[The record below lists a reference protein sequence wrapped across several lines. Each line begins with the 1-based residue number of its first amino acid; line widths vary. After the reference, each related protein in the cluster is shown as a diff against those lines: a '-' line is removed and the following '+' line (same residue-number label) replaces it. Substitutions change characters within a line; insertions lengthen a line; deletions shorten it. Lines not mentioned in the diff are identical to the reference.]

1 MQPATHIRSDEAR
14 RVHAALVTALGTETK
29 PAQWMHFMRTV
40 REQLPAVL
48 SQGRPSKAAIDA
60 SPIGALGFSTWK
72 EMCEAP
78 VEQRG
83 LGLPWST
90 WRQWSRAWAVV
101 QEHPGLESA
110 PLTAAEVNR
119 LATEAKAANEVMPAD
134 KAAVEAFRKRQD
146 ERKAI
151 ARAETHTAL
160 KSRLEALQADLEAAK
175 KETAQTSGVI
185 TELRRQL
192 AQVEQQLADETKARN
207 EAQWQ
212 MVQLEAQ
219 NQRLQEQN
227 QELEGSLREYQDR
240 GLLQRLRD
248 VFAPQ

>member
-1 MQPATHIRSDEAR
+1 MQSVTHIRSDEAR
-14 RVHAALVTALGTETK
+14 RVHAALVASLGTETN
-29 PAQWMHFMRTV
+29 PAQWMIFMRTV

-60 SPIGALGFSTWK
+60 SPIGALGFDTWRS
-72 EMCEAP
+72 MCEAP
-78 VEQRG
+78 VEKKG

-90 WRQWSRAWAVV
+90 WRQWSRAWSVV
-101 QEHPGLESA
+101 QQHPGLEQA

-119 LATEAKAANEVMPAD
+119 LATEAKAVNEPMPAN
-134 KAAVEAFRKRQD
+134 KAAVEAFKKRQD

-160 KSRLEALQADLEAAK
+160 KSRLEALQADLEVAK
-175 KETAQTSGVI
+175 KEAAQTSGVI

-192 AQVEQQLADETKARN
+192 VQVEQQLADEKKARN
-207 EAQWQ
+207 EVQWQ

-219 NQRLQEQN
+219 NTRLSEQN
-227 QELEGSLREYQDR
+227 QELEGALREYQDR
-240 GLLQRLRD
+240 SLLQRLRD